1 MLTSKERAKLRT
13 LANPLDTIL
22 QVGKAGIGEQLVKQ
36 VDDALRARELIKMR
50 VLETAPAFAR
60 EIAQELA
67 KRYGEDEQKAYIA
80 GILHDICKNM
90 QPEEQLQWM
99 KKSAIILDEN
109 LLEQPPVWH
118 GFAGAEYIRQQLG
131 IEDEDII
138 NAVRYHT
145 VARAGMSRLEQ
156 IVYLADLTSSERDYP
171 DVERMRRLSDRS
183 LREGMR
189 EALVFAVSNQAQRHA
204 PLCLDTCKAYNEYLR

>member
-1 MLTSKERAKLRT
+1 M
-13 LANPLDTIL
+13 
-22 QVGKAGIGEQLVKQ
+22 
-36 VDDALRARELIKMR
+36 
-50 VLETAPAFAR
+50 
-60 EIAQELA
+60 
-67 KRYGEDEQKAYIA
+67 
-80 GILHDICKNM
+80 
-90 QPEEQLQWM
+90 
-99 KKSAIILDEN
+99 
-109 LLEQPPVWH
+109 
-118 GFAGAEYIRQQLG
+118 G

-156 IVYLADLTSSERDYP
+156 IIYLADLTSSERDYP

>member
-1 MLTSKERAKLRT
+1 MQEDRYVQ
-13 LANPLDTIL
+13 TI
-22 QVGKAGIGEQLVKQ
+22 
-36 VDDALRARELIKMR
+36 RELLHKKR
-50 VLETAPAFAR
+50 FDHSLNV
-60 EIAQELA
+60 AQRAVELA

-131 IEDEDII
+131 I
-138 NAVRYHT
+138 
-145 VARAGMSRLEQ
+145 
-156 IVYLADLTSSERDYP
+156 
-171 DVERMRRLSDRS
+171 
-183 LREGMR
+183 
-189 EALVFAVSNQAQRHA
+189 
-204 PLCLDTCKAYNEYLR
+204 

>member
-1 MLTSKERAKLRT
+1 MQEDRYVQ
-13 LANPLDTIL
+13 TI
-22 QVGKAGIGEQLVKQ
+22 
-36 VDDALRARELIKMR
+36 RELLHKKR
-50 VLETAPAFAR
+50 FDHSLNV
-60 EIAQELA
+60 AQRAVELA

-204 PLCLDTCKAYNEYLR
+204 PL

>member
-1 MLTSKERAKLRT
+1 MQEDRYVQ
-13 LANPLDTIL
+13 TI
-22 QVGKAGIGEQLVKQ
+22 
-36 VDDALRARELIKMR
+36 RELLHKKR
-50 VLETAPAFAR
+50 FDHSLNV
-60 EIAQELA
+60 AQRAVELA

-156 IVYLADLTSSERDYP
+156 IIYLADFISADRHYK
-171 DVERMRRLSDRS
+171 DVETMRAKVD
-183 LREGMR
+183 EGLEPGMFY
-189 EALVFAVSNQAQRHA
+189 ALTYTITDLARQGRPIH
-204 PLCLDTCKAYNEYLR
+204 PDTVDAYNWVLERRG

>member
-1 MLTSKERAKLRT
+1 MNRKRTSQASFTIFAKNL
-13 LANPLDTIL
+13 
-22 QVGKAGIGEQLVKQ
+22 
-36 VDDALRARELIKMR
+36 
-50 VLETAPAFAR
+50 
-60 EIAQELA
+60 
-67 KRYGEDEQKAYIA
+67 
-80 GILHDICKNM
+80 

-131 IEDEDII
+131 IEDEDVI

-145 VARAGMSRLEQ
+145 VARAGMSRL
-156 IVYLADLTSSERDYP
+156 ADRLPCGP
-171 DVERMRRLSDRS
+171 DQQRARLPDDERMRRLSDRS

-189 EALVFAVSNQAQRHA
+189 
-204 PLCLDTCKAYNEYLR
+204 

>member
-1 MLTSKERAKLRT
+1 MQEDRYVQ
-13 LANPLDTIL
+13 TI
-22 QVGKAGIGEQLVKQ
+22 
-36 VDDALRARELIKMR
+36 RELLHNKR
-50 VLETAPAFAR
+50 FDHSLNV
-60 EIAQELA
+60 AQRAVELA

-156 IVYLADLTSSERDYP
+156 IIYLADLTSSERDYP

>member
-1 MLTSKERAKLRT
+1 MQEDRYVQ
-13 LANPLDTIL
+13 TI
-22 QVGKAGIGEQLVKQ
+22 
-36 VDDALRARELIKMR
+36 RELLHKKR
-50 VLETAPAFAR
+50 FDHSLNV
-60 EIAQELA
+60 AQRAVELA

-138 NAVRYHT
+138 TEAVHHE
-145 VARAGMSRLEQ
+145 L
-156 IVYLADLTSSERDYP
+156 ERDYP